1 MLPPLSVAH
10 LRRLT
15 DGTGVLQFSRYG
27 VQDPASGYATDD
39 NARALVVAARLPR
52 MRWRE
57 TLARTTLGFLLYA
70 QTDDGTFAHL
80 IRYDR
85 RPDGRAG
92 SEDCLGRC
100 AWACGEV
107 VASSLPD
114 SLRRTAEFIL
124 HRLWPHLDGL
134 RSCRGQANAVLGL
147 VAYHRASG
155 RAAARDLA
163 VCLADRLLRA
173 LADHSGGE
181 WVWFEDVLTYEPG
194 RVPLALWEAYRLTG
208 LERFRRG
215 AEDTTAFLERALHL
229 PAGPGSG
236 VLVPVGNRGWYP
248 RGGPRAWYDQQP
260 VDAGSLVELYVSAA
274 EATGQDRYR
283 RLAEEAFAWFAGANT
298 VGEPVYDPETG
309 ACHDGLLPG
318 GVNLN
323 CGAEATIAFLLARL
337 SLGRLV
343 GADAARPLRP
353 ARRRSRVLAPRPQPV
368 PR

>member
-15 DGTGVLQFSRYG
+15 DETGVLQFARFG

-39 NARALVVAARLPR
+39 NARALVVAARLPPL
-52 MRWRE
+52 RWRE

-70 QTDDGTFAHL
+70 QRQDGTFVHL

-85 RPDGRAG
+85 RPDGRPG

-124 HRLWPHLDGL
+124 HRVWPHLDGL
-134 RSCRGQANAVLGL
+134 RSCRGQANAILGLTAYCRATGRPEAKALATVLG
-147 VAYHRASG
+147 
-155 RAAARDLA
+155 
-163 VCLADRLLRA
+163 DRLLRA
-173 LADHSGGE
+173 LDEHSGGE
-181 WVWFEDVLTYEPG
+181 WVWFEDILTYEPG
-194 RVPLALWEAYRLTG
+194 RLPAALWDVYRLAG

-215 AEDTTAFLERALHL
+215 AEETTGFLERTLHL
-229 PAGPGSG
+229 PVGGG
-236 VLVPVGNRGWYP
+236 ERVLVPVGNRGWYP

-260 VDAGSLVELYVSAA
+260 VDAGSLVELYVVAA
-274 EATGQDRYR
+274 ETTGETRYR
-283 RLAEEAFAWFAGANT
+283 RLAEEAFGWFAGRNT
-298 VGEPVYDPETG
+298 AGAAVYDPRTG
-309 ACHDGLLPG
+309 ACHDGLHPG

-323 CGAEATIAFLLARL
+323 CGAEATITFLLARL
-337 SLGRLV
+337 SLGRLLGV
-343 GADAARPLRP
+343 DTVPPRPRQRAGFRL
-353 ARRRSRVLAPRPQPV
+353 RPQPV
-368 PR
+368 LR